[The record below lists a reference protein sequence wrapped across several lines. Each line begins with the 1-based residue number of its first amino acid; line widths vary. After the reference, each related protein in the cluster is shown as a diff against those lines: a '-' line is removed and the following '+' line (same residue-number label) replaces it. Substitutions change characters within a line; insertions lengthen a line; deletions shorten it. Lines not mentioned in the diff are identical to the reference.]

1 MEKSTE
7 EALKRKSI
15 SMFLAMTINY
25 QPKKAAQDVQP
36 PFELIKVHK
45 AVWDY
50 GLQTQYTMGLI
61 DSINQGYTM
70 TPSDCEG
77 FLNLY

>member
-45 AVWDY
+45 AV
-50 GLQTQYTMGLI
+50 
-61 DSINQGYTM
+61 
-70 TPSDCEG
+70 
-77 FLNLY
+77 